1 MAMLMMMREGNY
13 TNPDAIENVIR
24 YITRTRR
31 NETRGDELIGW
42 GGMGVG
48 CYASPELMIE
58 QFHYVQRVYGMNKN
72 GRMLYHE
79 TFNITDE
86 EFNKLDNDYNRVN
99 WIALECAKVYYSNG
113 YQVAYAIHDDI
124 KKVGTNK
131 RVHIHFVVNAVNF
144 MTGRKWH
151 TSKRESFNR
160 ERSFNGILEGFMLDN
175 PNRFSPFGVSPI
187 VAIGMGDDDFLFDN
201 WKDDFRD
208 YIYDI
213 M

>member
-31 NETRGDELIGW
+31 NETRGDELLAW

-58 QFHYVQRVYGMNKN
+58 QFHYVQMAYGINEN

-79 TFNITDE
+79 IFNITDE
-86 EFNKLDNDYNRVN
+86 EFNKLGNDYNRVN
-99 WIALECAKVYYSNG
+99 LIALECAKVYYSNG
-113 YQVAYAIHDDI
+113 YQVAFAIHDDR
-124 KKVGTNK
+124 KKIGTNK

-144 MTGRKWH
+144 STGRKWH
-151 TSKRESFNR
+151 TSMKESFNR
-160 ERSFNGILEGFMLDN
+160 ERSFNGILEGFMLEK

-187 VAIGMGDDDFLFDN
+187 VVVGMDADENFLFDD
-201 WKDDFRD
+201 WDID
-208 YIYDI
+208 YYKV
-213 M
+213 